1 MQNLRTFDAASVR
14 AAIARSGRLKY
25 QVAAV
30 VGCHPCRLSRMLNE
44 REPLPR
50 KIAERILAALEDR
63 RASNGD

>member
-1 MQNLRTFDAASVR
+1 MRNLQTLDAASVR

-25 QVAAV
+25 LLAAR
-30 VGCHPCRLSRMLNE
+30 VGVHPCRLSRMLNE

-63 RASNGD
+63 PGRNGG